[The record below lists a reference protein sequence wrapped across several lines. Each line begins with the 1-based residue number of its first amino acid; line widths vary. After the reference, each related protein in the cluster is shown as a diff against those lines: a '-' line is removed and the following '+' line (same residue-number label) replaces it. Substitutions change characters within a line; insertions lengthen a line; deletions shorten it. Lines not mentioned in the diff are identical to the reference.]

1 MDRAWDRDLSQVRDV
16 VRQAPRGAAL
26 DPRVVAET
34 VRLPLG
40 VTIAL
45 LQALAADR
53 EGRLELRVV
62 DARGLEVASYLSL
75 PDVPS
80 AITNE
85 FGDRLAVGPENVEL
99 IFRVAP

>member
-1 MDRAWDRDLSQVRDV
+1 VDRVWDRDLSRIRDLVRE
-16 VRQAPRGAAL
+16 APRGAAL

-40 VTIAL
+40 ATIAL
-45 LQALAADR
+45 LQALAGSR

-62 DARGLEVASYLSL
+62 DARGLEVASYPSL

-85 FGDRLAVGPENVEL
+85 FGDRIAIGPENVEL
-99 IFRVAP
+99 IFRVAR